1 LNQNTQLIL
10 EDNGNY
16 SLSIIAGDNFDL
28 KIKVT
33 DKDATV
39 IDITGMTV
47 TVNIRKYRDST
58 ALVTG
63 SASILDQITY
73 TGYSLFQITPTM
85 TGTTLSRGTYELEV
99 IFTYDS
105 THIKRLISELII
117 E

>member
-1 LNQNTQLIL
+1 MNQNTQLIL
-10 EDNGNY
+10 EESGNY
-16 SLSIIAGDNFDL
+16 SLIINSGDSFDL

-39 IDITGMTV
+39 IDITGLSV
-47 TVNIRKYRDST
+47 LVSIRKYRDST
-58 ALVTG
+58 ALV
-63 SASILDQITY
+63 SELASILDQGTY
-73 TGYSLFQITPTM
+73 TGYALFQITPTM